1 MGSKNKTDSS
11 KYEGHS
17 PEPWW
22 TKPSKGLSGDIG
34 IMSADGGLVAEA
46 FADIRKAGER
56 SSEVGPNAALLADA
70 PTILKERDEL
80 IAEKSK
86 WKAAMVKMGLQREAL
101 TEALEVVAR
110 WPYSD
115 GDSDRI
121 EDAMADAQ
129 AALAKLT

>member
-1 MGSKNKTDSS
+1 MESKDGKTDSS

-34 IMSADGGLVAEA
+34 IMSADGGLLAEA

-56 SSEVGPNAALLADA
+56 SIEVGPNAALLADA
-70 PTILKERDEL
+70 PKILKERD
-80 IAEKSK
+80 
-86 WKAAMVKMGLQREAL
+86 AL
-101 TEALEVVAR
+101 AEALEVVAR

-115 GDSDRI
+115 GDSDRV